1 MSPMHR
7 TILKEYDNKFSIGY
21 YSNSVQRKEKN
32 DLIKYRGNFNDRRKI
47 ISSNFLY

>member
-1 MSPMHR
+1 MHR
-7 TILKEYDNKFSIGY
+7 TILKEYDNKFSTGY
-21 YSNSVQRKEKN
+21 YSKSVQRKEKN